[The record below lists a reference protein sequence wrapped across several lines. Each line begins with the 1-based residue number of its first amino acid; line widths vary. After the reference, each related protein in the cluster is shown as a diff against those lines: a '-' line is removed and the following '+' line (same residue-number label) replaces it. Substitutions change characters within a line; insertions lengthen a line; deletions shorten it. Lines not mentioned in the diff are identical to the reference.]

1 MTTETTHSTQRSAEL
16 TERALALT
24 PGGVHSNV
32 RLTGPKVFLDHGKGS
47 RLVDVDGNEY
57 IDYLL
62 GQGPNFLGHAP
73 DDILAAVSDACRR
86 GMIYGAQHELE
97 LEAAERMLGAL
108 GWADH
113 VRFGLSGTEAVQAAF
128 RAARAFTGRDK
139 VVRFAGQYHG
149 WLDDMLVAVGPD
161 GEPLPV
167 SEGQLA
173 SRIADSI
180 MVPWN
185 DLSVLERLLDARGGE
200 VAAVIMEPVMLNA
213 GSIEPRAGYLEGVRE
228 LCTRHGAVLIFDEV
242 IAGFRVAL
250 GGAAERYGV
259 TPDLAT
265 YGKAMAGGWPV
276 SALAGRAE
284 LMEGFGTGRVNHS
297 GTFNANVMGCAAT
310 AATLKRLVEDP
321 PYAKLATVGT
331 RLQEGLRS
339 LGADYGLDL
348 NVQGLPMAFH
358 VGFGQGPVESY
369 ADLQRLDLARYARFS
384 QVLVE
389 HGVWVT
395 GRGIWY
401 VSAAHT
407 ADDVDETLVRVEAAM
422 AAFTSV

>member
-1 MTTETTHSTQRSAEL
+1 MTIETTRDTALSAEL
-16 TERALALT
+16 SERAKALT

-32 RLTGPKVFLDHGKGS
+32 RLTGPQVFLEYGKGS
-47 RLVDVDGNEY
+47 RLVDVDGNDY

-73 DDILAAVSDACRR
+73 DDILEAVSSASAK
-86 GMIYGAQHELE
+86 GMIYGAQHRLE
-97 LEAAERMLGAL
+97 LEAGERFLTAL
-108 GWADH
+108 GWADK
-113 VRFGLSGTEAVQAAF
+113 VRFSLSGTEAVQAAF
-128 RAARAFTGRDK
+128 RAARAHTGRDK
-139 VVRFAGQYHG
+139 IVRFAGQYHG
-149 WLDDMLVAVGPD
+149 WLDDMLVSVGPN
-161 GEPLPV
+161 GEALPV
-167 SEGQLA
+167 SQGQLT

-180 MVPWN
+180 MIPWN
-185 DLSVLERLLDARGGE
+185 DLAALEATLAEHGDDI
-200 VAAVIMEPVMLNA
+200 AAVIMEPVMLNA
-213 GSIEPRAGYLEGVRE
+213 GSIEPGDGYLQGVRD
-228 LCTRHGAVLIFDEV
+228 LTTRHGVVLIFDEV

-276 SALAGRAE
+276 SALAGKAE

-310 AATLKRLVEDP
+310 AATIKRLTENP
-321 PYAKLATVGT
+321 PYERLATLGG
-331 RLQEGLRS
+331 RLQDGLRS
-339 LGADYGLDL
+339 LAAEYGLDL

-358 VGFGQGPVESY
+358 VSFGQGPVNSFAE
-369 ADLQRLDLARYARFS
+369 LQQLDLARYVEFS
-384 QVLVE
+384 HVLVD

-407 ADDVDETLVRVEAAM
+407 AEDIDETLVRVEAAM
-422 AAFTSV
+422 AAFTS